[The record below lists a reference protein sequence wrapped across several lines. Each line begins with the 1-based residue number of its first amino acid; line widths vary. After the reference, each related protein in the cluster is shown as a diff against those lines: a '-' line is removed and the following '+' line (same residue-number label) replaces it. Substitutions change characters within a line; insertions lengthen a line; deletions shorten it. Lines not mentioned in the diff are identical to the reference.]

1 MNARRGSRPEPDGP
15 TAGTDE
21 EYTTPEEHA
30 GMITVTERAAQ
41 AIRDSIAAEN
51 KSPTDAYLRVS
62 VKGGG
67 CSGLMYQLAID
78 EHASDTDVVI
88 ESGDVRIVVDRKSK
102 LFLLGLT
109 LDYTTGLNGKGFV
122 FSNPN
127 AKATCGCGE
136 SFTV

>member
-1 MNARRGSRPEPDGP
+1 M
-15 TAGTDE
+15 
-21 EYTTPEEHA
+21 
-30 GMITVTERAAQ
+30 MITVTDRAVQ
-41 AIRDSIAAEN
+41 AIRDCIAAEN
-51 KSPTDAYLRVS
+51 KSVDSAVLRVS

-67 CSGLMYQLAID
+67 CSGLMYNMTID
-78 EHASDTDVVI
+78 DTTTETDTI
-88 ESGDVRIVVDRKSK
+88 IQNQDVRIVVDKKSK

>member
-1 MNARRGSRPEPDGP
+1 
-15 TAGTDE
+15 
-21 EYTTPEEHA
+21 
-30 GMITVTERAAQ
+30 MITVTESAVQ
-41 AIRDSIAAEN
+41 AIRDCIAAEN
-51 KSPTDAYLRVS
+51 KSIDTAVLRVA

-67 CSGLMYQLAID
+67 CSGLMYNLSID
-78 EHASDTDVVI
+78 DQTADTDVI
-88 ESGDVRIVVDRKSK
+88 IQNQDVRIAVDKKSK

>member
-1 MNARRGSRPEPDGP
+1 
-15 TAGTDE
+15 
-21 EYTTPEEHA
+21 
-30 GMITVTERAAQ
+30 MITVTEQAVA
-41 AIRDSIAAEN
+41 AIRDSMAAES
-51 KSPTDAYLRVS
+51 KTPADSYLRVS

-67 CSGLMYQLAID
+67 CSGLMYQLSID
-78 EHASDTDVVI
+78 DHMADTDTVI
-88 ESGDVRIVVDRKSK
+88 ESGDVRIVVDKKSK
-102 LFLLGLT
+102 LFLHGLT

>member
-1 MNARRGSRPEPDGP
+1 
-15 TAGTDE
+15 
-21 EYTTPEEHA
+21 
-30 GMITVTERAAQ
+30 MITVTDRAVQ
-41 AIRDSIAAEN
+41 AIRDCIAAEN
-51 KSPTDAYLRVS
+51 KTIDHAVLRVS

-67 CSGLMYQLAID
+67 CSGLMYNLTID
-78 EHASDTDVVI
+78 DSTTETDTI
-88 ESGDVRIVVDRKSK
+88 IQNQDVRIVVDKKSK

-122 FSNPN
+122 FTNPN

>member
-1 MNARRGSRPEPDGP
+1 
-15 TAGTDE
+15 
-21 EYTTPEEHA
+21 
-30 GMITVTERAAQ
+30 MITVTDRAVQ
-41 AIRDSIAAEN
+41 AIRDCILAEN
-51 KSPTDAYLRVS
+51 KTIDSAYLRVA

-67 CSGLMYQLAID
+67 CSGLMYNLSVDDA
-78 EHASDTDVVI
+78 ASDTDLVI
-88 ESGDVRIVVDRKSK
+88 QSGDVRIAVDKKSK
-102 LFLLGLT
+102 LFLHGLT

>member
-1 MNARRGSRPEPDGP
+1 
-15 TAGTDE
+15 
-21 EYTTPEEHA
+21 
-30 GMITVTERAAQ
+30 MITVTDRAVQ
-41 AIRDSIAAEN
+41 AIRDCIAAEN
-51 KSPTDAYLRVS
+51 KSIDTAVLRVA

-67 CSGLMYQLAID
+67 CSGLMYNLSID
-78 EHASDTDVVI
+78 DQTADTDVI
-88 ESGDVRIVVDRKSK
+88 IQNQDVRIAVDKKSK

>member
-1 MNARRGSRPEPDGP
+1 
-15 TAGTDE
+15 
-21 EYTTPEEHA
+21 
-30 GMITVTERAAQ
+30 MITVTDRAVQ
-41 AIRDSIAAEN
+41 AIRDCFAAEN
-51 KSPTDAYLRVS
+51 RTAGDAFLRVA

-67 CSGLMYQLAID
+67 CSGLMYNL
-78 EHASDTDVVI
+78 SVDTATSEADTI
-88 ESGDVRIVVDRKSK
+88 IPYEDVRIAVDKKSK
-102 LFLLGLT
+102 LFLLGMT

>member
-1 MNARRGSRPEPDGP
+1 
-15 TAGTDE
+15 
-21 EYTTPEEHA
+21 
-30 GMITVTERAAQ
+30 MITVTDNAVQ
-41 AIRDSIAAEN
+41 AIRDCIAAEN
-51 KSPTDAYLRVS
+51 KSVDSAFLRVA

-67 CSGLMYQLAID
+67 CSGLMYNLSID
-78 EHASDTDVVI
+78 ENAAETDLII
-88 ESGDVRIVVDRKSK
+88 ENADVRIVVDRKSK
-102 LFLLGLT
+102 LFLHGLT

>member
-1 MNARRGSRPEPDGP
+1 
-15 TAGTDE
+15 
-21 EYTTPEEHA
+21 
-30 GMITVTERAAQ
+30 
-41 AIRDSIAAEN
+41 
-51 KSPTDAYLRVS
+51 

-67 CSGLMYQLAID
+67 CSGLMYNLVID
-78 EHASDTDVVI
+78 ETAAESDMI
-88 ESGDVRIVVDRKSK
+88 IQNGDVRIVVDKKSK
-102 LFLLGLT
+102 LFLHGLV

>member
-1 MNARRGSRPEPDGP
+1 
-15 TAGTDE
+15 
-21 EYTTPEEHA
+21 
-30 GMITVTERAAQ
+30 MITVTEQAVA
-41 AIRDSIAAEN
+41 AIRDSMAAEN
-51 KSPTDAYLRVS
+51 KTPADSYLRVS

-67 CSGLMYQLAID
+67 CSGLMYQLSID
-78 EHASDTDVVI
+78 DHAADADTVI
-88 ESGDVRIVVDRKSK
+88 ESGDVRIVVDKKSK
-102 LFLLGLT
+102 LFLHGLT

>member
-1 MNARRGSRPEPDGP
+1 MINV
-15 TAGTDE
+15 TD
-21 EYTTPEEHA
+21 
-30 GMITVTERAAQ
+30 RAVQ
-41 AIRDSIAAEN
+41 AIRDCIAAEN
-51 KSPTDAYLRVS
+51 KSVENAFLRVA

-67 CSGLMYQLAID
+67 CSGLMYNLSID
-78 EHASDTDVVI
+78 VATTDSDI
-88 ESGDVRIVVDRKSK
+88 IIQNQDVRIAVDKKSK
-102 LFLLGLT
+102 LFLHGLT

>member
-1 MNARRGSRPEPDGP
+1 MIHI
-15 TAGTDE
+15 TDS
-21 EYTTPEEHA
+21 A
-30 GMITVTERAAQ
+30 VQ
-41 AIRDSIAAEN
+41 AIRDCIAAEN
-51 KSPTDAYLRVS
+51 KSIADAYLRVA

-67 CSGLMYQLAID
+67 CSGLMYSLSID
-78 EHASDTDVVI
+78 DTAADTDVVI
-88 ESGDVRIVVDRKSK
+88 SNGDVRIIVDRKSK
-102 LFLLGLT
+102 LFLHGLT

>member
-1 MNARRGSRPEPDGP
+1 
-15 TAGTDE
+15 
-21 EYTTPEEHA
+21 
-30 GMITVTERAAQ
+30 MITVTDRAVQ
-41 AIRDSIAAEN
+41 AIRDCIAAEN
-51 KSPTDAYLRVS
+51 RSPELAVLRVS

-67 CSGLMYQLAID
+67 CSGLMYNLTID
-78 EHASDTDVVI
+78 DATTESDTI
-88 ESGDVRIVVDRKSK
+88 IQNQDVRIAVDKKSK